1 MDLKVKE
8 KEVRE
13 KEKVDVDLVMVLY
26 DTIGI
31 VKETSRRLLVALII
45 SILSNIA
52 LVGGFLLYES
62 QYEFETTDTYTQ
74 QLEASGENAIL
85 NKVDGNQYNDS
96 AVHNDGSG
104 VGD

>member
-1 MDLKVKE
+1 MDLEVKE
-8 KEVRE
+8 RGTGE

-45 SILSNIA
+45 SILSNVA
-52 LVGGFLLYES
+52 MAGAFVWYES

-74 QLEASGENAIL
+74 QLEASEENAIL
-85 NKVDGNQYNDS
+85 NNVDGNQYNDS